1 MLRRHKLWIAL
12 VSIGVAIILIMAFMR
27 LHKPAQSSQKA
38 VTSATAIT
46 TPSLEFLESDVMQV
60 APHDLRAVLP
70 LSGALRAV
78 NQAQV
83 KARVSGEVRE
93 VLVREGTAVTSGQV
107 IVKMDGSDYQ
117 ARVNQAIGSQV
128 AAQGQLD
135 IASKTRD
142 NNKVLMEK
150 GFISKNAFDNAAS
163 QYDIAKANVDSANG
177 ALDVAR
183 KALSDTV
190 IRAPIS
196 GLISS
201 RSVEPGEKVSPD
213 NNLLEI
219 VDLHQMEMAAA
230 VPTSNILSVAL
241 GQEVSLALD
250 GLPTPVIGKVV
261 RINPSIE
268 AGSRSILVYIQI
280 DNPKGSLRAGM
291 FGEAQ
296 LTLSKKSGVL
306 TAPQSAIQSDAGDT
320 YVYAIE
326 NGKVVRRT
334 VVLGMRG
341 SDGDSSSA
349 VEILSG
355 ISNGARIVK
364 VNLGNLPDGASVRMV
379 GVKPAGSKG

>member
-1 MLRRHKLWIAL
+1 MTTQRRHKLWIAIAVVGIAAVL
-12 VSIGVAIILIMAFMR
+12 GAAFLAQR
-27 LHKPAQSSQKA
+27 KPPLPAPQK
-38 VTSATAIT
+38 TAP
-46 TPSLEFLESDVMQV
+46 PSLEFLASDVMQV
-60 APHDLRAVLP
+60 APHDLREILT

-93 VLVREGTAVTSGQV
+93 VLVREGASVSSGQV
-107 IVKMDGSDYQ
+107 IVKMDTSEYQ
-117 ARVNQAIGSQV
+117 ARVNQALGSQV

-135 IASKTRD
+135 IASKTRA
-142 NNKVLMEK
+142 NNKVLVEK

-196 GLISS
+196 GLISR

-219 VDLHQMEMAAA
+219 VDLRQMEMAAA

-241 GQEVSLALD
+241 GQEVRLTLG
-250 GLPTPVIGKVV
+250 GLPAPVVGKVV

-268 AGSRSILVYIQI
+268 TGSRSIMVYIQI
-280 DNPKGSLRAGM
+280 DNPQGLLRAGM

-296 LTLSKKSGVL
+296 LTLSRKNGVL
-306 TAPQSAIQSDAGDT
+306 TAPQSAIQSDASDH
-320 YVYAIE
+320 YVYLIE
-326 NGKVVRRT
+326 NGKVQRRSVT
-334 VVLGMRG
+334 LGLRG
-341 SDGDSSSA
+341 SDGDSSNA

-355 ISNGARIVK
+355 VSNGARIVK
-364 VNLGNLPDGASVRMV
+364 VNLGNLPDGASVKV
-379 GVKPAGSKG
+379 LAAKPAGSQG

>member
-1 MLRRHKLWIAL
+1 MTMQRRHKLWIA
-12 VSIGVAIILIMAFMR
+12 IAVAGIAAVLGAALLAQR
-27 LHKPAQSSQKA
+27 KPPPPAPQKA
-38 VTSATAIT
+38 AP
-46 TPSLEFLESDVMQV
+46 PSLEFLASDVMQV
-60 APHDLRAVLP
+60 APHDLREVLT

-93 VLVREGTAVTSGQV
+93 VLVREGASVSSGQV
-107 IVKMDGSDYQ
+107 IVKMDTSEYQ
-117 ARVNQAIGSQV
+117 ARVNQALGSQV

-135 IASKTRD
+135 IASKTRA
-142 NNKVLMEK
+142 NNKVLVEK

-196 GLISS
+196 GLVSR

-219 VDLHQMEMAAA
+219 VDLRQMEMAAA
-230 VPTSNILSVAL
+230 VPTSNILSVAP
-241 GQEVSLALD
+241 GQEVRLTLD
-250 GLPTPVIGKVV
+250 GLPAPAIGKVV

-268 AGSRSILVYIQI
+268 TGSRSIMVYIQI
-280 DNPKGSLRAGM
+280 DNPQGLLRAGM

-296 LTLSKKSGVL
+296 LTLSRKNGVL
-306 TAPQSAIQSDAGDT
+306 TAPQSAIQSDASDN
-320 YVYAIE
+320 YVYLIE
-326 NGKVVRRT
+326 NGKVRRRSVT
-334 VVLGMRG
+334 LGLRG
-341 SDGDSSSA
+341 SDGDSSNA

-355 ISNGARIVK
+355 VSNGARIVK
-364 VNLGNLPDGASVRMV
+364 VNLGNLPDGASVKV
-379 GVKPAGSKG
+379 LAAKPAGSQG